1 MLVHRYQVEI
11 KTDLSNIRWSQ
22 MESDGV
28 GPGWIPL
35 RTQPRTRGAGPKKP
49 WTAETV
55 DPYRRSSDICVGT
68 EYRNPSGSE

>member
-1 MLVHRYQVEI
+1 
-11 KTDLSNIRWSQ
+11 